1 MSLRTRLIIAF
12 LLLSVVPLTAVTLV
26 SYKSSVDAVEA
37 AAQREA
43 TERASDVSGRMNAIT
58 ADLGRKMDRIF
69 VASGSSEEG
78 APLDPQKLR
87 ATLAPMLGDTAA
99 LVERVE
105 FRPMAGSGSHPAHP
119 VPPAPSAPGAPAVA
133 GTPPVPAAPPVPPAQ
148 ATVIDVRKLVE
159 DARKQARAEL
169 PNVDPALAPLIER
182 SIEFGLST
190 AEAAMKAA
198 ADAGIS
204 EAAKQAIEDA
214 EREGGLLRV
223 EVKKDGRVVGN
234 ANATLNL
241 DRTLRTVLTFA
252 RRDQGELPFAI
263 DRRGKLYTPNASD
276 LPRLQ
281 SLDVAQ
287 LAPRAAEGE
296 PRRTGDWIIV
306 AKRDA
311 GGIIFGIAR
320 PIGQS
325 LQAVRR
331 ASLTNLGIGLGVIA
345 LAVAGIFPISH
356 RMTQHLSSLNRGVQQ
371 LAGGDFST
379 RVPVRSTDE
388 FGTLAHAFNQMAADL
403 ERNQTLVVERER
415 LRRELELSR
424 QIQTE
429 MLPRGALRSGPAE
442 IAGVSIPAR
451 EVGGDFFNYFQVADG
466 RLALL
471 VGDVSGKGVSAAL
484 LMANVQATLRAR
496 MPHELDLA
504 ALAGHLDLEVNE
516 NTPPAVYLTLFIGI
530 LEQDGRTLRY
540 VNAGHNP
547 QFVVRKRGGIVALT
561 STGLP
566 IALYSGHPYRES
578 QVPLEDGDLLFFY
591 TDGLVEQENAAGD
604 QFGSERLQEYLTS
617 LQANGI
623 DSILERLDRE
633 VRTFRGGVEPL
644 DDATMMALRI
654 TIPTAPGEP

>member
-69 VASGSSEEG
+69 VASGSAEEG
-78 APLDPQKLR
+78 GPLDAQKLR

-105 FRPMAGSGSHPAHP
+105 FRPMPGSRTHP
-119 VPPAPSAPGAPAVA
+119 VSSAPGAPAAPPVA
-133 GTPPVPAAPPVPPAQ
+133 GVPPAPEAPAAPPAR
-148 ATVIDVRKLVE
+148 AMVIDVAKLVE

-169 PNVDPALAPLIER
+169 PNVDPSLAPLIER
-182 SIEFGLST
+182 SIAFGLST

-198 ADAGIS
+198 ADAEIS
-204 EAAKQAIEDA
+204 EAAKEATADA
-214 EREGGLLRV
+214 EREGRLLRV
-223 EVKKDGRVVGN
+223 EVKKDGRIVGN

-263 DRRGKLYTPNASD
+263 DRRGKLYTPNAAD
-276 LPRLQ
+276 MARLE
-281 SLDVAQ
+281 SLAVAE
-287 LAPRAAEGE
+287 LAPSAADGR
-296 PRRTGDWIIV
+296 PRRTGDWIVV
-306 AKRDA
+306 AKRDS

-356 RMTQHLSSLNRGVQQ
+356 RMTQHLSSLNQGVQQ
-371 LAGGDFST
+371 LAGGDFSA
-379 RVPVRSTDE
+379 RVPVRSSDE
-388 FGTLAHAFNQMAADL
+388 FGTLATAFNQMAADL
-403 ERNQTLVVERER
+403 ERNQTLAVERER

-471 VGDVSGKGVSAAL
+471 VGDVAGKGVSAAL

-504 ALAGHLDLEVNE
+504 SLASHLDVEVDQ
-516 NTPPAVYLTLFIGI
+516 NTPPAVYFTLFIGI

-547 QFVVRKRGGIVALT
+547 QFVVRKRGGIVALN

-566 IALYSGHPYRES
+566 IALYAGHPYRES

-604 QFGSERLQEYLTS
+604 QFGAERLQEYLTS
-617 LQANGI
+617 LQSNSI

-644 DDATMMALRI
+644 DDATMMALRV
-654 TIPTAPGEP
+654 TIPPESRQP

>member
-1 MSLRTRLIIAF
+1 M
-12 LLLSVVPLTAVTLV
+12 
-26 SYKSSVDAVEA
+26 
-37 AAQREA
+37 
-43 TERASDVSGRMNAIT
+43 
-58 ADLGRKMDRIF
+58 
-69 VASGSSEEG
+69 
-78 APLDPQKLR
+78 
-87 ATLAPMLGDTAA
+87 
-99 LVERVE
+99 
-105 FRPMAGSGSHPAHP
+105 
-119 VPPAPSAPGAPAVA
+119 
-133 GTPPVPAAPPVPPAQ
+133 
-148 ATVIDVRKLVE
+148 VIDVKKMVE
-159 DARKQARAEL
+159 EARKQARAEL
-169 PNVDPALAPLIER
+169 PNVDPSIAPLIAR

-198 ADAGIS
+198 ADAEIN
-204 EAAKQAIEDA
+204 EAARHAMEEA

-241 DRTLRTVLTFA
+241 DRTLKTVLTFA
-252 RRDQGELPFAI
+252 RREQGELPFAI
-263 DRRGKLYTPNASD
+263 DRRGKLYTPDSAD
-276 LPRLQ
+276 MIRLE
-281 SLDVAQ
+281 SLGVSA
-287 LAPRAAEGE
+287 LAPRAADGK
-296 PRRTGDWIIV
+296 PRRTGDWIVV

-331 ASLTNLGIGLGVIA
+331 ASLTNLGLGLGVIG
-345 LAVAGIFPISH
+345 LAVIGIFPISH

-371 LAGGDFST
+371 LAGGDFSV
-379 RVPVRSTDE
+379 RVPVRSSDE
-388 FGTLAHAFNQMAADL
+388 FGNLATAFNQMAADL

-496 MPHELDLA
+496 MPHEFDLA
-504 ALAGHLDLEVNE
+504 ALASHLDLEVDQ

-547 QFVVRKRGGIVALT
+547 QFVVRKRGGIVALS

-566 IALYSGHPYRES
+566 IALYAGHPYREA
-578 QVPLEDGDLLFFY
+578 QVALEDGDLLFFY

-604 QFGSERLQEYLTS
+604 QFGAERLQDYLTS
-617 LQANGI
+617 LQANSI
-623 DSILERLDRE
+623 DAILERLDRE

-644 DDATMMALRI
+644 DDATMMALRV
-654 TIPTAPGEP
+654 TLPVS